1 MYIGCCCVTDCGIEI
16 NANLRNED
24 MNSPINQNTFAIVEQ
39 LKEILQ
45 KYGKY
50 WYVFVI
56 SICTS
61 FLVAYFYLQTITPI
75 YKISSTLLMQDDK
88 KGDGEL
94 KGTAFS
100 DLNMFRTDR
109 KVDNEMEALRSRQL
123 IHKTLKKL
131 GLETS
136 YFQKE
141 GLKERELYS
150 SNLPVIVRL
159 IGINRTG
166 YAKTL
171 SITPATDST
180 FLLEDKKEH
189 WELRYGQ
196 PIRKSGYKIIVS
208 KGPLNAINRKP
219 VYIKFKDL
227 NLMTEAYNLSGLK
240 IQPITKEAN
249 TITISLN
256 DNVPQRGVDILTL
269 LINTY
274 NEENVIKKNTIA
286 VNTIKFIDSRLK
298 YLSRD
303 LAVVEEDVENYK
315 QRNMVPDVDMEAR
328 MNISKSGEYN
338 QLLSSTNVQLRV
350 LATLEKYMRN
360 SNINLVPSSLSINNS
375 TLNELTSKFNAIQQE
390 RMRMLRTS
398 EENNPLVQNLTA
410 QLMNL
415 KSNIQEN
422 LQNIKRGLLIERN
435 SLQAMSSSLNDKIR
449 SVPAVERGIQERS
462 REQSVKAG
470 LYKYLLQK
478 REETTLSLSG
488 TLPTSQIIDKP
499 AYNSAPISPKTQ
511 LIYLFAG
518 CVGCF
523 TPVLV
528 IFGRSLW
535 NSRIMDVKDIEL
547 YTGVPVLGVLNHLK
561 KHEPVVIE
569 QNSRSTISELF
580 RYIRSNLHFMNSGL
594 PDQVILVTSCM
605 KSEGKTF
612 FSINLG
618 MTLAAVNKSVAL
630 LEFDMRE
637 PQLLKKMHLQSRVGI
652 SDYLLNEDLTIED
665 LLIQS
670 RKYKDLILID
680 CGPLPANPAELMMH
694 PKIGRLIEEL
704 KSRFDYV
711 IIDTAPVGQ
720 VADAFSLSPFTDV
733 SIYLVR
739 YNYTDKLHLNVLRDI
754 LYYKKLTNPMV
765 VFNDAKLENTNNY
778 GYGGFGY
785 GLKLS
790 DNY

>member
-1 MYIGCCCVTDCGIEI
+1 
-16 NANLRNED
+16 
-24 MNSPINQNTFAIVEQ
+24 MNSPTNQTTTAMIENI
-39 LKEILQ
+39 KEIVQ
-45 KYGKY
+45 KYAKY
-50 WYVFVI
+50 WYVFII
-56 SICTS
+56 SIGLS
-61 FLVAYFYLQTITPI
+61 FLGAYLYLKSSTPV

-109 KVDNEMEALRSRQL
+109 KVDNEMEVLRSRDL
-123 IHKTLKKL
+123 IHKVLKNL
-131 GLETS
+131 SLEIA
-136 YFQKE
+136 YFQKDRF
-141 GLKERELYS
+141 KETELYGK
-150 SNLPVIVRL
+150 NLPVIVKL
-159 IGINRTG
+159 IGISKFG
-166 YAKTL
+166 YTKKL
-171 SITPATDST
+171 MITPSTDRT
-180 FLLEDKKEH
+180 FLLEDKDEH
-189 WELRYGQ
+189 WELPYGQ
-196 PIRKSGYKIIVS
+196 PVQKRGYKIIVN
-208 KGPLNAINRKP
+208 KGPMSAKNSNP
-219 VYIKFKDL
+219 VYLKFKDL
-227 NLMTEAYNLSGLK
+227 NLMTESYSLSGLT
-240 IQPITKEAN
+240 IQPIIKDAN
-249 TITISLN
+249 TITVSLN
-256 DNVPQRGVDILTL
+256 DNIPQRGVDILTL

-286 VNTIKFIDSRLK
+286 VNTINFIDNRLK

-303 LAVVEEDVENYK
+303 LSVVEEDVESYK
-315 QRNMVPDVDMEAR
+315 QNNMVSDVGMEAQ
-328 MNISKSGEYN
+328 MNINKSGEYS

-350 LATLEKYMRN
+350 LASLEKYMQN
-360 SNINLVPSSLSINNS
+360 SNINLVPSSLNINNN
-375 TLNELTSKFNAIQQE
+375 TLNELTSKFNTIQQE
-390 RMRMLRTS
+390 RTRMLRTS

-410 QLMNL
+410 QLMSL

-435 SLQAMSSSLNDKIR
+435 NLQTMSSRFNTKIR
-449 SVPAVERGIQERS
+449 AVPTVERGILERS

-488 TLPTSQIIDKP
+488 TIPTSQIVDKP
-499 AYNSAPISPKTQ
+499 AYNSTPVSPKTQ

-518 CVGCF
+518 MVGCF
-523 TPVLV
+523 TPVML
-528 IFGRSLW
+528 IYGRSIF
-535 NSRIMDVKDIEL
+535 NSRVMDVKEIEL
-547 YTGVPVLGVLNHLK
+547 YTGVPVLGIVNHLK
-561 KHEPVVIE
+561 KNEAAVIE

-594 PDQVILVTSCM
+594 PDQVLLITSCM

-618 MTLAAVNKSVAL
+618 MTLASVNKRVVL

-637 PQLLKKMHLQSRVGI
+637 PQLLQKMHLQSKVGI
-652 SDYLLNEDLTIED
+652 SDYLLNDELTIDD
-665 LLIQS
+665 LLVQS
-670 RKYKDLILID
+670 RKYKDLLLVD
-680 CGPLPANPAELMMH
+680 CGTLPQNPAELMMH
-694 PKIGRLIEEL
+694 PKIGHLIEEL

-720 VADAFSLSPFTDV
+720 VADAFSLSPYTDV

-739 YNYTDKLHLNVLRDI
+739 YNYTNKLQLNVLKDI

-765 VFNDAKLENTNNY
+765 VFNDAKLENTNTY

-785 GLKLS
+785 GLELS
-790 DNY
+790 NNY